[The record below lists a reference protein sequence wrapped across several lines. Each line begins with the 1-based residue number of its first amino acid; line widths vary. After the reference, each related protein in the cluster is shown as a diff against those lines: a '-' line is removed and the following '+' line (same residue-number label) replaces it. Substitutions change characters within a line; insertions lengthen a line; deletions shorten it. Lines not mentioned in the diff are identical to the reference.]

1 VKEVRNISK
10 FDKEKF
16 AFLLNKARGNRSINQ
31 YALHSGVTAAHISR
45 LSRGLLDSPPTPQT
59 IKKLAEHAHNNVTY
73 EELMAAAGYLQ
84 ETATNKD
91 GKIDDPSPPP
101 AKTEKSLQQ
110 RRIELEQAFK
120 ELLRS
125 ETVMFDGMP
134 IGELDE
140 EIIEDLEL
148 MLDHILEFLKKKKQK
163 AASGRSEDG
172 KN

>member
-1 VKEVRNISK
+1 MESK
-10 FDKEKF
+10 STVFSQRIKFLRKQKGWTQEDLAEK
-16 AFLLNKARGNRSINQ
+16 LK
-31 YALHSGVTAAHISR
+31 ISR
-45 LSRGLLDSPPTPQT
+45 SAVAGWEAPSKTNFPDKDTLLQLSNIFNVSVDYLLGRS
-59 IKKLAEHAHNNVTY
+59 
-73 EELMAAAGYLQ
+73 
-84 ETATNKD
+84 
-91 GKIDDPSPPP
+91 DDPSPPP